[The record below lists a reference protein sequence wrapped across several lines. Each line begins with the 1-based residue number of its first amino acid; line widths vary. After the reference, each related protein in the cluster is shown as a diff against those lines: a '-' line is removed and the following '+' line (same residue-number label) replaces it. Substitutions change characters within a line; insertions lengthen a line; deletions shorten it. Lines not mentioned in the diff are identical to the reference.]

1 MCDKVKLDSMA
12 EKAVEN
18 LYNELYPKELG
29 KKIETSHVETRLVII
44 ATYEGYVKA
53 LKELYEY
60 MELSTTSIKELEDVI
75 TEETRK
81 TLEK

>member
-1 MCDKVKLDSMA
+1 MCDKAKLDSMA

-18 LYNELYPKELG
+18 LHRELYPKELG
-29 KKIETSHVETRLVII
+29 KKIEARHIETRLVII

-60 MELSTTSIKELEDVI
+60 MGLPTTNIKELEDVI
-75 TEETRK
+75 TEEAGK
-81 TLEK
+81 TLE